1 MGSRRAA
8 VHGGA
13 SGRAPAWG
21 AACLALCA
29 WLSGCVH
36 NGGTEVAS
44 SERCI
49 ASCSKPAPDGEACLE
64 WAALTSSTCIARFS
78 AVDQCCGPGDRPLC
92 AVAAPVSIGS
102 ACICRGIDRHGPF
115 VVQGSACR
123 PG

>member
-1 MGSRRAA
+1 MGSHGKAIGVRRGASA
-8 VHGGA
+8 WGWACVVLCTWGTGCVSNGGA
-13 SGRAPAWG
+13 
-21 AACLALCA
+21 
-29 WLSGCVH
+29 
-36 NGGTEVAS
+36 EVAS

-64 WAALTSSTCIARFS
+64 WSALTSSACVARFS

-92 AVAAPVSIGS
+92 AVPVPVSIGT
-102 ACICRGIDRHGPF
+102 ACICRGVDRQGPF